1 MEVKMKTIC
10 LMGSPRTK
18 GNSTT
23 IAKHF
28 CDIAE
33 KLGSQVHIF
42 ALNKLK
48 FRGCQG
54 CMTCKTKLDKCVLKD
69 DLTQVLDAIHEA
81 DVLVMATPTY
91 FGEVSS
97 QLKTFMDR
105 TFSYLASDYLT
116 NPNPSRLPPGKKLV
130 FIQTQGQPEESI
142 FADIFPR
149 YEGFFKWYGFGDT
162 HLIRACGIGQ
172 ADDPESQ
179 GEVIKLAEETAEKI
193 MASS

>member
-1 MEVKMKTIC
+1 MKTIC
-10 LMGSPRTK
+10 LLGSPRPK

-23 IAKHF
+23 IAKYF
-28 CDIAE
+28 CDAAE
-33 KLGSQVHIF
+33 RLGSQVQTF

-48 FRGCQG
+48 FRGCQA

-69 DLTQVLDAIHEA
+69 DLTEVLDAVHQA
-81 DVLVMATPTY
+81 DVLVLATPTY

-116 NPNPSRLPPGKKLV
+116 SANPSRLNPGKKLV
-130 FIQTQGQPEESI
+130 FIQTQGQEDENI

-149 YEGFFKWYGFGDT
+149 YEGFFKWYGFDGT
-162 HLIRACGIGQ
+162 HLIRACGVVEPDDVASREDILRL
-172 ADDPESQ
+172 ADE
-179 GEVIKLAEETAEKI
+179 
-193 MASS
+193 MADKVLSPG

>member
-1 MEVKMKTIC
+1 MKIIC
-10 LMGSPRTK
+10 LLGSPRPK

-23 IAKHF
+23 VAKHF
-28 CDIAE
+28 CETAE
-33 KLGSQVHIF
+33 NLGSQVQFF
-42 ALNKLK
+42 ALNKLN

-81 DVLVMATPTY
+81 DALVMATPTY
-91 FGEVSS
+91 FGEISS

-116 NPNPSRLPPGKKLV
+116 NPNPSRLLPGKKLV
-130 FIQTQGQPEESI
+130 FIQTQGQPEETM

-149 YEGFFKWYGFGDT
+149 YEGIFKWYGFGDT
-162 HLIRACGIGQ
+162 HLIRSCGVRQ
-172 ADDPESQ
+172 VDAPSSQ
-179 GEVIKLAEETAEKI
+179 EEAFKVAEETAQKLV
-193 MASS
+193 SSS

>member
-1 MEVKMKTIC
+1 MKTIC
-10 LMGSPRTK
+10 LLGSPRPK
-18 GNSTT
+18 GNSAT

-28 CDIAE
+28 CDTAE
-33 KLGSQVHIF
+33 KLGSQVQTF
-42 ALNKLK
+42 ALNKLN

-54 CMTCKTKLDKCVLKD
+54 CMTCKTKLDKCVLED

-81 DVLVMATPTY
+81 DVLVLATPTY
-91 FGEVSS
+91 FAEVSS

-116 NPNPSRLPPGKKLV
+116 SPNPSRLPPGKKLV

-149 YEGFFKWYGFGDT
+149 YEGFFKWFGFGDT

-172 ADDPESQ
+172 DDDLDSQ
-179 GEVIKLAEETAEKI
+179 GEVIKLAEKTAEKLV
-193 MASS
+193 SGG